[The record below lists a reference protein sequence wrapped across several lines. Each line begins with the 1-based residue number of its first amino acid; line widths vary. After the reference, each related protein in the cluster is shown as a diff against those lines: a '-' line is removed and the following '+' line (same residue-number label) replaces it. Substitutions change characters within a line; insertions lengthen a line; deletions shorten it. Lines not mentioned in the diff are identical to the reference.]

1 MDTRTGQACAVA
13 RVPPATLV
21 AVRKMEKAK
30 SSKGGQRTR
39 AGSLDT
45 ANNSSSK
52 CGEEASR
59 DEESLGLGLMLEE
72 LGERLLDLESRI
84 RSQGANEARQR
95 DSDEFGKLSN

>member
-1 MDTRTGQACAVA
+1 M
-13 RVPPATLV
+13 PPATLV

-39 AGSLDT
+39 TGSLDT
-45 ANNSSSK
+45 ANNGSSK

-59 DEESLGLGLMLEE
+59 DEESLGLELTLEE